1 MSATTALARPAF
13 HRLFLPLAAL
23 PLAVLAQG
31 TTAPDRVVITA
42 PRLPVPLNAT
52 HLDAGSLGTQRA
64 ASGDTAGL
72 LRNTPGVSLYGAG
85 GASSLPAIHG
95 LADDRLRIK
104 VDGMDLVASCPNHM
118 NPPLSY
124 LDPTMVGRID
134 VYAGIT
140 PVSVGGD
147 SIGGS
152 IVAATPAPQ
161 FAAAG
166 QAPFV
171 TGRLA
176 AYARSNNGAL
186 GTSLAAT
193 YAAES
198 FNLGY
203 HGARSRAH
211 NHRAG
216 GDFKTSTDTGR
227 PGHELP
233 LDEVGSSAY
242 DTRNHVLGVALRSA
256 DHLVELKLGYQ
267 DVPEQLYPNQR
278 MDMLGNTQRR
288 VNLRWLGR
296 FDWGTVEAR
305 GYREDVEH
313 AMDFG
318 PDRRYWYGTLSGAGV
333 PCAPLGGAPNSCA
346 AGMPMLT
353 DSRTEGLTLAATLAL
368 GEHDTL
374 RLGAELLHYRLDD
387 YWPASGGGMWP
398 GTFVNIE
405 DGRRKRSALYAEW
418 EGRPAAQWTA
428 LLGARYEQVR
438 SDAGPVQGYS
448 TAATAPGSQVADAAR
463 FNAQDRARRDGHW
476 DLTALLRHKPTDS
489 LDIEFGVARKVRAP
503 NLYERYTWSTWAM
516 AATMNNFVG
525 DGNGYVGNTDLR
537 PETAHTLSATF
548 DWHAADR
555 SGFLRATPYVTRVSD
570 YIDAMRCTQ
579 ALLPGSACPATST
592 VTKEFVVL
600 RYANQSVRLHGIDLS
615 GRMPLAEG
623 KAGRFALEGLVNL
636 TVGKNRSTGDALYNM
651 MPLNARLSLTHKSG
665 GWDNAIE
672 LVLVDA
678 KDGLSDVRNEIRTA
692 GYGLLNLRA
701 GHQWQR
707 LRVDVGV
714 DNLFDRLYAL
724 PLGGAYVG
732 QGRTMSI
739 NGVPWGTA
747 VPGMGR
753 SVHVSAS
760 VTF

>member
-1 MSATTALARPAF
+1 MSALARTAF
-13 HRLFLPLAAL
+13 HRLLLPLAAL
-23 PLAVLAQG
+23 PLAVLAQ
-31 TTAPDRVVITA
+31 TTAAPGRIVITA
-42 PRLPVPLNAT
+42 PRAPVPLNAT
-52 HLDAGSLGTQRA
+52 HADAGTLGAQRA
-64 ASGDTAGL
+64 AGGDTAGL
-72 LRNTPGVSLYGAG
+72 LRSTPGVSLYGAG

-104 VDGMDLVASCPNHM
+104 VDGMDLMASCPNHM

-124 LDPTMVGRID
+124 LDPALLGAIE

-152 IVAATPAPQ
+152 IVATTPAPQ

-166 QAPFV
+166 EPPLV
-171 TGRLA
+171 KGRLA

-186 GTSLAAT
+186 GASLAAS
-193 YAAES
+193 YATET
-198 FNLGY
+198 FRLGY
-203 HGARSRAH
+203 HGARSRAG

-216 GDFKTSTDTGR
+216 GDFKASTETGR
-227 PGHELP
+227 PGHLLP

-242 DTRNHVLGVALRSA
+242 DTRNHVLDAALRSA

-296 FDWGTVEAR
+296 FDWGTLDAR
-305 GYREDVEH
+305 GYREKVEH

-318 PDRRYWYGTLSGAGV
+318 PDRRYWYGTLSGAGL
-333 PCAPLGGAPNSCA
+333 PCAPLGAAPNSCA

-353 DSRTEGLTLAATLAL
+353 DSRTEGATLAATLAL

-374 RLGAELLHYRLDD
+374 RLGGEWQHYRLDD
-387 YWPASGGGMWP
+387 FWPASGGGMWP
-398 GTFVNIE
+398 GSFLNIA
-405 DGRRKRSALYAEW
+405 DGSRKRSALYAEW

-428 LLGARYEQVR
+428 LLGARHERVH

-448 TAATAPGSQVADAAR
+448 TAAGAPGSQVADAAR

-476 DLTALLRHKPTDS
+476 DLTALLRHQPADS

-525 DGNGYVGNTDLR
+525 DGNGYVGNPDLR

-555 SGFLRATPYVTRVSD
+555 RWFLRATPYITRVSD
-570 YIDAMRCTQ
+570 YVDAERCTQ

-592 VTKEFVVL
+592 VSDQFVVL
-600 RYANQSVRLHGIDLS
+600 RYANQSARLYGIDLS
-615 GRMPLAEG
+615 GRLPLADG
-623 KAGRFALEGLVNL
+623 AAGRFALDAVVNL
-636 TVGKNRSTGDALYNM
+636 TDGKNRRTGDALYNI
-651 MPLNARLSLTHKSG
+651 MPLNARLTLTHKTG
-665 GWDNAIE
+665 GWDSALE
-672 LVLVDA
+672 VVLVAA
-678 KDGLSDVRNEIRTA
+678 KDEVSGVRNEIRTA
-692 GYGLLNLRA
+692 GHGLVNLRT

-707 LRVDVGV
+707 LRVDIGI
-714 DNLFDRLYAL
+714 DNLMDRLYAL

-739 NGVPWGTA
+739 NGLPWGTA

-753 SVHVSAS
+753 SVHVAAS
-760 VTF
+760 LTF